1 MCAVDEQ
8 ETALKRDHFV
18 WQPYDPF
25 DLPLYVDAAFCTDDD
40 KVATAWFSSDSSDQK
55 HVAIEQRRLHAGPSY
70 DVQHTTSSSV
80 RLMVKDITAL
90 PEGIEDRSVRVNG
103 DVIPYLSAG
112 DFGPWVIMIHG
123 AGGTRREWVES
134 MGTLA
139 SGHRVVAPDLIGFG
153 DSPRRDIVHSTKYL
167 GAFLTSFLRE
177 VGIER
182 ATLVGHS
189 LGGRV
194 CLEVALHEPVAVAG
208 LILIVP
214 MGFGKLS
221 MIGRLLST
229 GAWWVNH
236 ILRRSQPFSKLEV
249 RLEEPDLA
257 IFASVRCD
265 TLLIWGSRDIYF
277 PVAHSA
283 RALEAIP
290 NSSLTVYE
298 GGGHAVHLSH
308 LKQFMSSVEAFVATR
323 E

>member
-1 MCAVDEQ
+1 
-8 ETALKRDHFV
+8 
-18 WQPYDPF
+18 
-25 DLPLYVDAAFCTDDD
+25 
-40 KVATAWFSSDSSDQK
+40 
-55 HVAIEQRRLHAGPSY
+55 
-70 DVQHTTSSSV
+70 
-80 RLMVKDITAL
+80 MVEDITSL
-90 PEGIEDRSVRVNG
+90 PEGIEDRSVQVNG

-112 DFGPWVIMIHG
+112 DSGPWVIMIHG
-123 AGGTRREWVES
+123 AGHTRWEWVES
-134 MGTLA
+134 MGALA
-139 SGHRVVAPDLIGFG
+139 PGHRVVAPDLIGFG
-153 DSPRRDIVHSTKYL
+153 DSTRRDIVHSTKYL

-236 ILRRSQPFSKLEV
+236 ILRRSQPFPNLAV
-249 RLEEPDLA
+249 RLVEPDLT
-257 IFASVRCD
+257 IFAGVRCD

-277 PVAHSA
+277 RVAHSA

>member
-1 MCAVDEQ
+1 MYAVDEQ

-18 WQPYDPF
+18 WQSYDPL
-25 DLPLYVDAAFCTDDD
+25 DLPLYVLAAFCTDDD

-70 DVQHTTSSSV
+70 DVQHATSSSV

-90 PEGIEDRSVRVNG
+90 PEWIEDRSVRVDG

-112 DFGPWVIMIHG
+112 DSGPWVIMIHG
-123 AGGTRREWVES
+123 AGGTQWEWVES
-134 MGTLA
+134 MGILA

-153 DSPRRDIVHSTKYL
+153 DSPRRDVVHSTKYL
-167 GAFLTSFLRE
+167 GAFLSSFLRE

-182 ATLVGHS
+182 VTLVGHS

-194 CLEVALHEPVAVAG
+194 CLEVALHEPEAIAG
-208 LILIVP
+208 LILIAP
-214 MGFGKLS
+214 IGFGKLS

-229 GAWWVNH
+229 GAWWVNRF
-236 ILRRSQPFSKLEV
+236 LRRRQPFPNLEV
-249 RLEEPDLA
+249 HLEEPDLT
-257 IFASVRCD
+257 IFAGVRCE

-290 NSSLTVYE
+290 NSGLTVYE
-298 GGGHAVHLSH
+298 GAGHAVHRSH
-308 LKQFMSSVEAFVATR
+308 LKHFMSSVEAFVATCA
-323 E
+323 